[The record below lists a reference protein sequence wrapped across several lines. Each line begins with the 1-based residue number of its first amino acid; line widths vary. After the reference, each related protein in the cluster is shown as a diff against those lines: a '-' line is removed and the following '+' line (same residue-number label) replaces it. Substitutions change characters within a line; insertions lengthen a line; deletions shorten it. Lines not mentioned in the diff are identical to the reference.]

1 MNGNYKIVITK
12 SAQKDKEKIKSFPS
26 LKNNVDNLL
35 EILRNDPFQSPPP
48 FERLRGELSVY
59 YSRRINKQHRLV
71 YMIDTDLKVVKI
83 VAMWTHY
90 QRI

>member
-1 MNGNYKIVITK
+1 MRSLNGNYKIVITK

-26 LKNNVDNLL
+26 LKNNVDSLL

-59 YSRRINKQHRLV
+59 NQ
-71 YMIDTDLKVVKI
+71 
-83 VAMWTHY
+83 
-90 QRI
+90 

>member
-83 VAMWTHY
+83 VAMWTYY

>member
-26 LKNNVDNLL
+26 LKNNVDSLL

-59 YSRRINKQHRLV
+59 YSRRINKHHRLV
-71 YMIDTDLKVVKI
+71 YMIVS
-83 VAMWTHY
+83 
-90 QRI
+90 